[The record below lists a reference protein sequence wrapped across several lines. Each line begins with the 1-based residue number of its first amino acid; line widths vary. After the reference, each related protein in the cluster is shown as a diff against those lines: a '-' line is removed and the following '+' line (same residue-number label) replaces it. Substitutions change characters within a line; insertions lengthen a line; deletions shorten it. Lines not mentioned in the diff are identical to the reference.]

1 MINRDYICINLCK
14 FKIGLVDFIIRI
26 RFIKNMKK
34 NQTSRILVVDDS
46 STNIVLL
53 EAILNGQG
61 YEIET
66 AQSVK
71 EAYQIIKKE
80 PVHLILLDLL
90 MPRISGYDFLK
101 EIKSN
106 QSTKDVPVIIVSAV
120 ADAENRKKS
129 IELGALDFINKP
141 IDIQYF
147 IEKIE
152 TILKKKETVA

>member
-1 MINRDYICINLCK
+1 
-14 FKIGLVDFIIRI
+14 
-26 RFIKNMKK
+26 MKK

-80 PVHLILLDLL
+80 TVDLILLDLL

-106 QSTKDVPVIIVSAV
+106 ESTKDIPVIIVSAV

>member
-1 MINRDYICINLCK
+1 
-14 FKIGLVDFIIRI
+14 
-26 RFIKNMKK
+26 MKK
-34 NQTSRILVVDDS
+34 SQTSRILVVDDS
-46 STNIVLL
+46 ATNIVLL

-80 PVHLILLDLL
+80 TVNLILLDLL
-90 MPRISGYDFLK
+90 MPRVSGYDFLK

-106 QSTKDVPVIIVSAV
+106 ESTKDIPVIIVSAV

-152 TILKKKETVA
+152 TILKQKEPVA

>member
-1 MINRDYICINLCK
+1 
-14 FKIGLVDFIIRI
+14 
-26 RFIKNMKK
+26 MKK

-80 PVHLILLDLL
+80 TVNLILLDLL

-106 QSTKDVPVIIVSAV
+106 ESTRDIPVIIVSAV

-129 IELGALDFINKP
+129 IELGAMDFINKP

>member
-1 MINRDYICINLCK
+1 
-14 FKIGLVDFIIRI
+14 
-26 RFIKNMKK
+26 MKK
-34 NQTSRILVVDDS
+34 NNTSRILVVDDS

-61 YEIET
+61 YLIET

-80 PVHLILLDLL
+80 TVNLILLDLL
-90 MPRISGYDFLK
+90 MPRVSGYDFLK

-106 QSTKDVPVIIVSAV
+106 DSTKDIPVIIVSAV
-120 ADAENRKKS
+120 ADPENKKKS

-141 IDIQYF
+141 IDIQDF
-147 IEKIE
+147 IERID
-152 TILKKKETVA
+152 TILKKKETIA

>member
-1 MINRDYICINLCK
+1 
-14 FKIGLVDFIIRI
+14 
-26 RFIKNMKK
+26 MKK
-34 NQTSRILVVDDS
+34 NHTSRILVVDDS

-61 YEIET
+61 YLIET

-80 PVHLILLDLL
+80 TVNLILLDLL
-90 MPRISGYDFLK
+90 MPRVSGYDFLK

-106 QSTKDVPVIIVSAV
+106 DSTKDIPVIIVSAV
-120 ADAENRKKS
+120 ADPENKKRS

-141 IDIQYF
+141 IDIQDF
-147 IEKIE
+147 IERIDI
-152 TILKKKETVA
+152 ILKKKETIA

>member
-1 MINRDYICINLCK
+1 
-14 FKIGLVDFIIRI
+14 
-26 RFIKNMKK
+26 MKK
-34 NQTSRILVVDDS
+34 NQASRILVVDDS

-61 YEIET
+61 YQIET

-80 PVHLILLDLL
+80 PVNLILLDLL
-90 MPRISGYDFLK
+90 MPRVSGYDFLK

-106 QSTKDVPVIIVSAV
+106 QSTKDIPVIIVSAV

-129 IELGALDFINKP
+129 LELGALDFINKP

-147 IEKIE
+147 IEKIDK
-152 TILKKKETVA
+152 ILRKKESLA

>member
-1 MINRDYICINLCK
+1 
-14 FKIGLVDFIIRI
+14 
-26 RFIKNMKK
+26 MKK
-34 NQTSRILVVDDS
+34 NNTSRILVVDDS

-61 YEIET
+61 YLIET

-80 PVHLILLDLL
+80 TVNLILLDLL
-90 MPRISGYDFLK
+90 MPRVSGYDFLK

-106 QSTKDVPVIIVSAV
+106 ESTKDIPVIIVSAV
-120 ADAENRKKS
+120 ADAENKKRS

-141 IDIQYF
+141 IDIQFF

-152 TILKKKETVA
+152 TILKRKETVA

>member
-1 MINRDYICINLCK
+1 M
-14 FKIGLVDFIIRI
+14 
-26 RFIKNMKK
+26 KN
-34 NQTSRILVVDDS
+34 NQASRILVVDDS

-71 EAYQIIKKE
+71 EAYQIIKKGT
-80 PVHLILLDLL
+80 VNLILLDLL
-90 MPRISGYDFLK
+90 MPRVSGYDFLK

-106 QSTKDVPVIIVSAV
+106 ESTRDIPVIIVSAV

-152 TILKKKETVA
+152 TILKRKETVA

>member
-1 MINRDYICINLCK
+1 
-14 FKIGLVDFIIRI
+14 
-26 RFIKNMKK
+26 MKK

-80 PVHLILLDLL
+80 AVDLILLDLL
-90 MPRISGYDFLK
+90 MPRVSGYDFLK

-106 QSTKDVPVIIVSAV
+106 ESTKDIPVIIVSAV
-120 ADAENRKKS
+120 ADAENRRKS

-141 IDIQYF
+141 IDIQFF

>member
-1 MINRDYICINLCK
+1 
-14 FKIGLVDFIIRI
+14 
-26 RFIKNMKK
+26 MKK

-46 STNIVLL
+46 ATNIVLL

-61 YEIET
+61 YLIET

-80 PVHLILLDLL
+80 TVNLILLDLL
-90 MPRISGYDFLK
+90 MPRVSGYDFLK

-106 QSTKDVPVIIVSAV
+106 ESTKNIPVIIVSAV
-120 ADAENRKKS
+120 ADPENKKRS

-141 IDIQYF
+141 IDIQDF
-147 IEKIE
+147 IERID
-152 TILKKKETVA
+152 TILKKKETIA

>member
-1 MINRDYICINLCK
+1 
-14 FKIGLVDFIIRI
+14 
-26 RFIKNMKK
+26 MKK
-34 NQTSRILVVDDS
+34 NQASRILVVDDS

-80 PVHLILLDLL
+80 TVHLILLDLL

-106 QSTKDVPVIIVSAV
+106 DSTKDIPVIIVSAV

-147 IEKIE
+147 IDKIE

>member
-1 MINRDYICINLCK
+1 
-14 FKIGLVDFIIRI
+14 
-26 RFIKNMKK
+26 MKK

-80 PVHLILLDLL
+80 AVDLILLDLL
-90 MPRISGYDFLK
+90 MPRVSGYDFLK

-106 QSTKDVPVIIVSAV
+106 ESTKDIPVIIVSAV
-120 ADAENRKKS
+120 ADAENRRKS

-141 IDIQYF
+141 IDIQFF

-152 TILKKKETVA
+152 TILKRKETVA

>member
-1 MINRDYICINLCK
+1 
-14 FKIGLVDFIIRI
+14 
-26 RFIKNMKK
+26 MKK

-80 PVHLILLDLL
+80 TVNLILLDLL
-90 MPRISGYDFLK
+90 MPRVSGYDFLK

-106 QSTKDVPVIIVSAV
+106 DGTKDIPVIIVSAV
-120 ADAENRKKS
+120 ADAENRRKS

-152 TILKKKETVA
+152 TILKRKEPVS